1 MPSIAKTDQKSF
13 DFKVRGMESGMR
25 VSMNT
30 HELENKIAAFHHILK
45 VAEAMGTSFKPYV
58 STVLPVL

>member
-1 MPSIAKTDQKSF
+1 
-13 DFKVRGMESGMR
+13 METGMR
-25 VSMNT
+25 ISMNT
-30 HELENKIAAFHHILK
+30 SELENKIAAFHHILK